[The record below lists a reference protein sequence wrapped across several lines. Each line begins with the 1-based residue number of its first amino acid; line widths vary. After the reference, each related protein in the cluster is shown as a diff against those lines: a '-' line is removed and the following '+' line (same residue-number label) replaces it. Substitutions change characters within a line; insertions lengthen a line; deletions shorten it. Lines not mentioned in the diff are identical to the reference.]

1 MEYLNVDYAKIRE
14 LFFVVP
20 VTIFTIVL
28 FFVNTG
34 VGVLCFAILFVTV
47 QLTTF
52 ITFHQRARRWRD
64 SVDGIV
70 KEIFVFLFKV
80 GLKKKA
86 TKSQGLCQKEATKIS
101 RLIVKDF
108 VEHWYSE
115 YSDDKEFPYDVLLLL
130 EHLAI
135 KLEDRCRAISIEE
148 LVAEIIPLVTRQ
160 LKAVRSSAVEDDSNG
175 VKKFDVQSSDCV
187 RQFESNHPEA
197 VHSSL
202 INYNSEYRHIKNIV
216 DLLFDAVLP
225 VKYKH
230 CEAGRLFVREVLT
243 CRVILPMINQLCNPN
258 FLNQAIV
265 HLLSLA
271 DPNHVATVMHKIEA
285 ENAELNTME
294 SSRRPHYAPYMS
306 RTLRRHHQRGDNTHR
321 SGRLDDETPH
331 SWKETSFEEE
341 TVYQSPISIVGFKYV
356 QNGGFIG
363 YIVQVS

>member
-1 MEYLNVDYAKIRE
+1 MDYDKIRQ

-34 VGVLCFAILFVTV
+34 VGILCFAILLVTI

-52 ITFHQRARRWRD
+52 IAFHQRARRWRD
-64 SVDGIV
+64 SIDVTV

-86 TKSQGLCQKEATKIS
+86 TKSQGLCQKEARKLS
-101 RLIVKDF
+101 RLIVRDF
-108 VEHWYSE
+108 IEHWYIE
-115 YSDDKEFPYDVLLLL
+115 YSDDKEFPNDILLLL

-148 LVAEIIPLVTRQ
+148 IMAEVIPLVTAQ
-160 LKAVRSSAVEDDSNG
+160 LRAISSSAVDNSNG

-187 RQFESNHPEA
+187 RQFESDHLEA
-197 VHSSL
+197 VHGSL

-216 DLLFDAVLP
+216 DLLFEAVLP

-243 CRVILPMINQLCNPN
+243 CRVILPMINELCNPN
-258 FLNQAIV
+258 FINRAIV
-265 HLLSLA
+265 HLLSPA
-271 DPNHVATVMHKIEA
+271 NPDHVEAVIHKIEA

-294 SSRRPHYAPYMS
+294 SSCRHHYAPYMS
-306 RTLRRHHQRGDNTHR
+306 RALRRHHHGIVNTHR
-321 SGRLDDETPH
+321 SGGHSDEAPH
-331 SWKETSFEEE
+331 SWKEMPFEEE

-356 QNGGFIG
+356 QNGDFIG